1 MREKPEADRE
11 MKPAQHV
18 PSRETEW
25 KLRWTKLRPI
35 DFEGED
41 QSLTEAHLAVLK

>member
-11 MKPAQHV
+11 LKKAHDV
-18 PSRETEW
+18 PTRETEW

-41 QSLTEAHLAVLK
+41 QSLTQDQLAVLK